1 MRSGESGIQ
10 NSVNH
15 LDLSAGQRLYSN
27 GLDHGIQMAENGEM
41 GGKQAE
47 WGEREHGGVISQLL
61 VYVG

>member
-1 MRSGESGIQ
+1 
-10 NSVNH
+10 
-15 LDLSAGQRLYSN
+15 
-27 GLDHGIQMAENGEM
+27 MAEYGEM